1 MGNLIGLLIL
11 LAFVAWVVMLAVG
24 NIGIGIGF
32 LHMAI
37 LLVAARIIYFFIT
50 YGV

>member
-1 MGNLIGLLIL
+1 MGNLLGLVIL
-11 LAFVAWVVMLAVG
+11 LAFVAWIVMLAVG
-24 NIGIGIGF
+24 NVGILIGF
-32 LHMAI
+32 FHMAI